1 MTLLDALV
9 HTFRPVRYSEPVVAL
24 DLETSGLD
32 PRSDRILAIAA
43 IPVEGTRVVL
53 HQRFEQLI
61 CDTGPVNPEA
71 IRHHRLRPQDVAE
84 GATLADAMY
93 GLQAWLKDR
102 PIVGYATAFDLAFL
116 RRAAAPLGI
125 NLPKRHADVR
135 ELMHQRQ
142 RRGSPESAQHLRF
155 EQIAAELDTPIV
167 GRHSALGDAL
177 STALMWI
184 ALGVRAEGWAKS
196 RAEG

>member
-9 HTFRPVRYSEPVVAL
+9 HTFRPVRFSEPVVVL

-43 IPVEGTRVVL
+43 VPVEGTRVVL

-71 IRHHRLRPQDVAE
+71 IRHHRLRPQDVAD
-84 GATLADAMY
+84 GASLAEAIHK
-93 GLQAWLKDR
+93 LHAWLQDR
-102 PIVGYATAFDLAFL
+102 PIVGYATGFDLAFL
-116 RRAAAPLGI
+116 RRAARPLGI
-125 NLPKRHADVR
+125 HLPKRHADVR
-135 ELMHQRQ
+135 ELMLQRQ
-142 RRGSPESAQHLRF
+142 QRGNPEFAQHLRF
-155 EQIAAELDTPIV
+155 EQIAAELNTPVI

-184 ALGVRAEGWAKS
+184 ALGVRAEG
-196 RAEG
+196 